1 MAPSSSNVKVVSSP
15 RYAIDIGPH
24 VFPTEKFRR
33 IYDRLLATPHPGL
46 DGIVAPQAA
55 SWDELALVHT
65 DEYLGKVRTRSLS
78 SEEIMELQL
87 SLNEAIVEGFRLM
100 TGGTLTAARLALSNG
115 MACHVGGGFHHA
127 FANHGEGFCLFNDIA
142 VAIEVLRQEGSVSRA
157 VVVDLDVHHGN
168 GTALIYGRDP
178 SVFTCSMH
186 EQHNY
191 PAFKPKGSLDIG
203 LAAGTDDVTYLQT
216 LEAVLPNVVA
226 HEADLIVY
234 LAGADPFEDD
244 QLGNLK
250 LSKEGLRQRDRLVLK
265 TMREA
270 EIPVAIVS
278 AGGYARQLAD
288 TVDIHVAT
296 IEEALTTMAA
306 RSPSVP
312 TPARRG
318 LR

>member
-1 MAPSSSNVKVVSSP
+1 MAPSSSYVKVVSSP
-15 RYAIDIGPH
+15 RYAINIGQH
-24 VFPTEKFRR
+24 VFPTEKFPR
-33 IYDRLLATPHPGL
+33 IYDRLLATSHSGL
-46 DGIVAPQAA
+46 DEIVAPQAA

-65 DEYLGKVRTRSLS
+65 DEYLEKVRTCSLS

-87 SLNEAIVEGFRLM
+87 PLNEPIVEGFRLM
-100 TGGTLTAARLALSNG
+100 TGGTLTAARLALSDG

-142 VAIEVLRQEGSVSRA
+142 VAIEVLRQEGAVSRA

-168 GTALIYGRDP
+168 GTALIYCRDP

-191 PAFKPKGSLDIG
+191 PAFKPRGTLDIG

-216 LEAVLPNVVA
+216 LEAVLPKVVA

-250 LSKEGLRQRDRLVLK
+250 LSKEGLRKRDRLVLH

-278 AGGYARQLAD
+278 AGGYARQLVD

-296 IEEALTTMAA
+296 IEEALMTMAA
-306 RSPSVP
+306 RSSTAP
-312 TPARRG
+312 TPSRSG